1 MEVDAVAAPVQATA
15 VTLSAEQLAQLK
27 ALLRPGLDDNAA
39 EFLTAAMPAD
49 AVTEVV
55 ETEAAAPPLV
65 KLSITLNTAGA
76 AVLRIKVLDSEMA
89 DEPAPVEMAEVSAM
103 DIEMETEAEIIE
115 VAPATVDLMN
125 TSVGSFAS
133 FAASVQGEESM
144 CVTDAPVED
153 LSKLTVPKLKVRL
166 KELGAPVNG
175 KKADLIE
182 RLTGLLVVEAV
193 SPEASSVVEEH
204 VDMESVEAALAD
216 ISIIETEQPDA
227 AEEEV
232 DEPQPAEEMPA
243 AADEP
248 SGRWKVS
255 IVFGATG
262 RPALTIK
269 RRERRQQM
277 SLLPLRRRRP
287 QFT

>member
-1 MEVDAVAAPVQATA
+1 M
-15 VTLSAEQLAQLK
+15 
-27 ALLRPGLDDNAA
+27 
-39 EFLTAAMPAD
+39 
-49 AVTEVV
+49 
-55 ETEAAAPPLV
+55 
-65 KLSITLNTAGA
+65 
-76 AVLRIKVLDSEMA
+76 
-89 DEPAPVEMAEVSAM
+89 
-103 DIEMETEAEIIE
+103 
-115 VAPATVDLMN
+115 
-125 TSVGSFAS
+125 
-133 FAASVQGEESM
+133 
-144 CVTDAPVED
+144 
-153 LSKLTVPKLKVRL
+153 
-166 KELGAPVNG
+166 
-175 KKADLIE
+175 
-182 RLTGLLVVEAV
+182 
-193 SPEASSVVEEH
+193 
-204 VDMESVEAALAD
+204 AD

-227 AEEEV
+227 DEEEV